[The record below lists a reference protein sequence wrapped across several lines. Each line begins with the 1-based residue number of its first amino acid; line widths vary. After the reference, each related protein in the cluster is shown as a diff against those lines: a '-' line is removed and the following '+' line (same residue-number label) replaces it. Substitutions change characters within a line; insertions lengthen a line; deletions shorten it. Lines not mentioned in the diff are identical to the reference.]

1 MQGFIGELAFLFRI
15 ARLTFPVIP
24 YLVFASLATSRVS
37 DMESNT
43 TMCSYHT
50 KAQQC
55 FNDACT
61 AFAQKHNLC
70 HLADEVGL
78 ERNVLRNMLNPNQPR
93 LLTPPLMFTISKATE
108 DYSIVYALLR
118 DLNIVAAHV
127 PHDVND
133 SDQETFLKRV
143 LENSLTSGELSRMA
157 LELGGESRLPRSSKN
172 NIIAKCQHGISN
184 LVLIISDLENRTTGM
199 TPLLSMGVD
208 FIANGAPLPG
218 LA

>member
-1 MQGFIGELAFLFRI
+1 
-15 ARLTFPVIP
+15 
-24 YLVFASLATSRVS
+24 
-37 DMESNT
+37 MESNT

-143 LENSLTSGELSRMA
+143 LEHSLNSGELSRMA
-157 LELGGESRLPRSSKN
+157 LELGGESRLPRSTKN